1 MAQHAFTIQ
10 LTLCHTVG
18 VTYINRKQ

>member
-1 MAQHAFTIQ
+1 
-10 LTLCHTVG
+10 VG